1 MLSNSCYLK
10 LFQLETEMFSS
21 RPFLFQSKKLKQNPM
36 CKNVIVYKPSV
47 SSLITE
53 FIETTGYA
61 IILDGNLPKATFLLL

>member
-36 CKNVIVYKPSV
+36 CKNVIVY
-47 SSLITE
+47 
-53 FIETTGYA
+53 
-61 IILDGNLPKATFLLL
+61 DGNLPKAIFRYCEICSFIG